1 MVRKS
6 PAGAGVQV
14 FGLQPKDAF
23 HHFSFAADGYRRTS
37 VFAAGKNLGA
47 GRIHFARAF
56 KSVRDPIR
64 PWPDG
69 HKAHIGEVQVS
80 IWDEGTMAAC
90 DASGIILL

>member
-1 MVRKS
+1 MGREHHGGLRRVGDYPAVR
-6 PAGAGVQV
+6 ADL
-14 FGLQPKDAF
+14 GLAQ
-23 HHFSFAADGYRRTS
+23 TS
-37 VFAAGKNLGA
+37 VFAWGKNLGA
-47 GRIHFARAF
+47 GRIYFARAF

-80 IWDEGTMAAC
+80 MWDENTMAAC

>member
-1 MVRKS
+1 MGRGHDGGQRRIWHHLTVR
-6 PAGAGVQV
+6 ADL
-14 FGLQPKDAF
+14 GLAQ
-23 HHFSFAADGYRRTS
+23 TS

-80 IWDEGTMAAC
+80 IWDEGTMAAS